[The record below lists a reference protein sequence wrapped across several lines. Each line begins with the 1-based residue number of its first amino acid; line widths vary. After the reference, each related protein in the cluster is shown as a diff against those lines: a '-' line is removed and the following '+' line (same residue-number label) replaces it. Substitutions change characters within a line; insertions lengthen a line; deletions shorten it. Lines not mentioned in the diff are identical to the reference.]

1 MNGNNKEGEPSPT
14 LIRILWVD
22 DQPHRLLSLKSRLE
36 EKIRGEIEFVV
47 GAEKALE
54 ILEKKAKENNLP
66 DIILSDF
73 SMPPGMTGLEF
84 AQAIRGHQ
92 DERFRFL
99 PFCLVSG
106 FLFTDSELEEFKK
119 LEVSILDKIEATT
132 EPQKI
137 RQVYEKSKKRD

>member
-1 MNGNNKEGEPSPT
+1 MNRNNKEGEPRPT
-14 LIRILWVD
+14 LTRILWVD
-22 DQPHRLLSLKSRLE
+22 DQPHRFLSLKSRLE
-36 EKIRGEIEFVV
+36 EKIGGEIEFVSS
-47 GAEKALE
+47 AEKAIE
-54 ILEKKAKENNLP
+54 NLEKKAKENNLP

-92 DERFRFL
+92 DERIRSL
-99 PFCLVSG
+99 PLCLVSG

-132 EPQKI
+132 KPQKI
-137 RQVYEKSKKRD
+137 RQIWEESKRHD